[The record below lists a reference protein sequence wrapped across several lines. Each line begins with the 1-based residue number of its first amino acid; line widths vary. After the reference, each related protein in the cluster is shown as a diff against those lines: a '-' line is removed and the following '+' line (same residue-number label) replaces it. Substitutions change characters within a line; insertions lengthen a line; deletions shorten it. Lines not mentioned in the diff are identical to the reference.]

1 MNNLLR
7 LSLVTALGI
16 VAFATHTR
24 ADLASSFS
32 PANALAQVQP
42 ADEPDHDSLDSGKGK
57 DDEAKKA
64 ATPRRPKTPGV
75 TRVAILN
82 FGPPSDWQGSAGN
95 MVGTVI
101 NAAAWEKAIP
111 LLEKDGVEVVVVR
124 INSGGGLTLELP
136 RFNKV
141 FEEKYK
147 PKFRTVGWV
156 ESAISCAAMSPY
168 VLREFYFMPEGNFG
182 ACTEWS
188 GDLVA
193 SKDNRLSDVLFYMEK
208 TSALAGRDPKIM
220 RAMQIQE
227 PLSADIDEAGNVT
240 FHQNTSGKYL
250 INPEKRVLTLNA
262 VNAAQIKFSL
272 GTAATKEELAKAM
285 GLGEVEWGG
294 KEASDFIDRNMREN
308 DKGEK
313 RFATIYQKYTLCVEG
328 AGKVQAGRQAEVGVA
343 KRYLEEMRQIS
354 KLNENIALM
363 AGTSPEW
370 FRKQDALL
378 KDLLKKAK

>member
-1 MNNLLR
+1 MKHLLR
-7 LSLVTALGI
+7 SVLVLALGLAAFGTHARAGV
-16 VAFATHTR
+16 VAPAQP
-24 ADLASSFS
+24 AD
-32 PANALAQVQP
+32 ALAQVQP
-42 ADEPDHDSLDSGKGK
+42 ADEHDHEALDATKDK
-57 DDEAKKA
+57 DDAEKKA

-82 FGPPSDWQGSAGN
+82 FGPPSDWQGSVGN

-111 LLEKDGVEVVVVR
+111 LLEKDNVDVVVVR
-124 INSGGGLTLELP
+124 INSGGGLSLELP
-136 RFNKV
+136 RFNKL

-188 GDLVA
+188 GQLVA
-193 SKDNRLSDVLFYMEK
+193 SKDERLSDILFYMEK

-272 GTAATKEELAKAM
+272 GTAATKEELVKAM

-294 KEASDFIDRNMREN
+294 KEATDFIDRNMREN

-313 RFATIYQKYTLCVEG
+313 RFATIYEKYNLCVEG
-328 AGKVQAGRQAEVGVA
+328 AKRLQEGRQAEVGVA

-354 KLNENIALM
+354 KLNQNLALM
-363 AGTSPEW
+363 AGMGPDW
-370 FRKQDALL
+370 FRKQEAML
-378 KDLLKKAK
+378 KDLLKKK